1 MSGLISEHTNV
12 VRVAR
17 VLDEC
22 NITHDTYSAL
32 FNLYKETLQL
42 ATGDS
47 KAQCFM
53 PHPSIIES
61 IRAGINHQFLG
72 LNPQHTKRP
81 GCAVDLRPVLST
93 LADREDY
100 SSDHAMGVFMI
111 QIDGTEAERGR
122 KLVAVGVRDVTK
134 LSYTVQGLQSIQKED
149 DMLDLQLWELLPKE
163 DETFEVYKDELDR

>member
-1 MSGLISEHTNV
+1 ML
-12 VRVAR
+12 ALL
-17 VLDEC
+17 VLL
-22 NITHDTYSAL
+22 S
-32 FNLYKETLQL
+32 
-42 ATGDS
+42 
-47 KAQCFM
+47 
-53 PHPSIIES
+53 
-61 IRAGINHQFLG
+61 
-72 LNPQHTKRP
+72 
-81 GCAVDLRPVLST
+81 CAVAAAGAAAGCCASLRASGQASTPSGCPWGCSRPTYPSPSSSNRQFTGGREFFFVLST

-122 KLVAVGVRDVTK
+122 KLVAVGVRYVTK